1 MKPKYTLVFLQ
12 VLLALTGCRMDV
24 LPGRVPTSTPMIPKS
39 PLLKTSTPTATF
51 LTHTPAPKAKT
62 IFPSATE
69 ALSRNTAT
77 FTLSHEPTLSPA
89 ASRPW
94 RIMPLGDSLTSGNYP
109 GRVHSY
115 RGYLEVLLREAGY
128 SFDFVGTQ
136 SRLAHDGTDP
146 DHEGH
151 SGFTIGPD
159 EARFC
164 EACSTA
170 NLYDHLKDYLQ
181 TEPDIILLL
190 IGINDLLPLDV
201 RPVKPEEAPG
211 KLAALVE
218 RIQELHPGAY
228 LFLASLAPVNYR
240 DETQWPAYQAV
251 NQKAEAVAARDPHDQ
266 IYFVDANRILER
278 TLDPEMDFADGI
290 HLAEGGARKLAQVWF
305 DALAD
310 RGVLAQAP
318 IGP

>member
-1 MKPKYTLVFLQ
+1 MEQRYTQILLLVFFTLI
-12 VLLALTGCRMDV
+12 GCRTNV
-24 LPGRVPTSTPMIPKS
+24 PPGGFPTPVPTTTPPHLLVTFLPTRLPTFIPTQKAEI
-39 PLLKTSTPTATF
+39 PLLSATVAWIEETATPTPIPE
-51 LTHTPAPKAKT
+51 LT
-62 IFPSATE
+62 
-69 ALSRNTAT
+69 
-77 FTLSHEPTLSPA
+77 PTL
-89 ASRPW
+89 SRPW

-115 RGYLEVLLREAGY
+115 RGYLEGLLREAGY

-136 SRLAHDGTDP
+136 SRLAHGGTDP

-151 SGFTIGPD
+151 SGFTSGPD

-170 NLYDHLKDYLQ
+170 NLYDHLEDYLH

-218 RIQELHPGAY
+218 HIQELHPGAY
-228 LFLASLAPVNYR
+228 IFLASLTPVNYR
-240 DETQWPAYQAV
+240 DESQWLSFQAV
-251 NQKAEAVAARDPHDQ
+251 NQKAEAIAAVDSNDW

-278 TLDPEMDFADGI
+278 TLDPERDFSDGI

-305 DALAD
+305 EALVASE
-310 RGVLAQAP
+310 LLEQAP
-318 IGP
+318 LGP